1 MRRQKLQAKGVTR
14 IDDPGRHGVGWY
26 ARVVYR
32 GKTFSKY
39 FADMSHG
46 GTESAFRKALAWRNA
61 TEKLVGKPRTDRT
74 FTGGVETVD
83 LTDSGGADGMTTI
96 DSTLGESVTFAN
108 STTSLTITTNGSDL
122 VRLNSVDAAFAAAV
136 NLNVAY
142 D

>member
-1 MRRQKLQAKGVTR
+1 MPREKLQAKGVTR

-61 TEKLVGKPRTDRT
+61 PEKLVGKPRTDRT
-74 FTGGVETVD
+74 FTGGV
-83 LTDSGGADGMTTI
+83 GGSRTGGPRVYQ
-96 DSTLGESVTFAN
+96 SQESFGRGRGPAP
-108 STTSLTITTNGSDL
+108 
-122 VRLNSVDAAFAAAV
+122 RAA
-136 NLNVAY
+136 
-142 D
+142 